1 MMELSWTLGP
11 DQSAGDRHSLQGLV
25 SRLKHNLTITIT
37 ITTAVAI
44 TTVDI
49 RLCAKI
55 ISSRFST
62 DNVTDLDKYNF
73 LLFIA
78 TRDRG
83 QSGHG

>member
-25 SRLKHNLTITIT
+25 SRLKHNLTMR
-37 ITTAVAI
+37 ITTTVA

-55 ISSRFST
+55 IN
-62 DNVTDLDKYNF
+62 DNVTDLDKYNV

-78 TRDRG
+78 THDRG

>member
-25 SRLKHNLTITIT
+25 SRLKHNLTMT
-37 ITTAVAI
+37 ITTVAA

-55 ISSRFST
+55 I
-62 DNVTDLDKYNF
+62 N
-73 LLFIA
+73 
-78 TRDRG
+78 
-83 QSGHG
+83 